1 VLAHKAVHEGKVAA
15 EVISGMP
22 SAFTRQMSIQSVAY
36 TDPEVAW
43 TDKTEDELKAE
54 GIEYEK
60 GAFPWA
66 ASGRSLNLGRD
77 EGLTKAIFCA
87 KTHRLLGCDIVGSNA
102 GELIAEAMLAIEMG
116 ADMQDLALTIHPHP
130 TLSETL
136 CLAAET
142 IADLIPPKKK
152 K

>member
-1 VLAHKAVHEGKVAA
+1 
-15 EVISGMP
+15 
-22 SAFTRQMSIQSVAY
+22 MSIPSVAY

-43 TDKTEDELKAE
+43 AGKTEEELKAE

-66 ASGRSLNLGRD
+66 ASGRSLSLGRD
-77 EGLTKAIFCA
+77 EGLTKAMFCA
-87 KTHRLLGCDIVGSNA
+87 KTHRLLGCGIVGPNA

-116 ADMQDLALTIHPHP
+116 ADMQDIGLTIHPHP

-136 CLAAET
+136 CFAAEMAEGT
-142 IADLIPPKKK
+142 ITDLMPPKKK
-152 K
+152 KKR